1 MRTCEESVRDRLR
14 EIAEELATLAVA
26 THVPSEQAYAAALA
40 AEAKRI
46 ERNAQAR

>member
-1 MRTCEESVRDRLR
+1 MQTRAHSVRDRLN
-14 EIAEELATLAVA
+14 ELADELAILAAA